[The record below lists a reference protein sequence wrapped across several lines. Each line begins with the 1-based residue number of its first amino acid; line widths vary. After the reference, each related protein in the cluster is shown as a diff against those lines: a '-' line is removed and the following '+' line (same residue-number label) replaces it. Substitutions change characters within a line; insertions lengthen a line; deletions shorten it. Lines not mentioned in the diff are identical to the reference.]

1 LDAPPEE
8 LCKVK
13 GMGKHGAVLL
23 KTVKELSGRYLT
35 ARTRVDDIARNS
47 RDYYQLLRPYFF
59 GARNEL
65 LCLLCMDGKHKVL
78 GIRRLGEGNVNA
90 VAITTRLI
98 TEAALALN
106 AAAVVLAHN
115 HVSGIA
121 FPSEDDIAVS
131 PADGRVIRVE
141 PKADPITGEVRPCI
155 SIFMNVFN
163 VHVNR
168 SPVAGRV
175 EAIRYFPGKF
185 FNAALD
191 KASTDNERCAYLVR
205 DDGGRSWVMVQVAG
219 LIARRIVCRVEEGD
233 TLARGER
240 YGMIRFGSRVD
251 LYLPPDY
258 SAVVANGDV
267 VAAGESILARKFQ
280 A

>member
-1 LDAPPEE
+1 MGPHDGHRQRLKTEFLARPDSFPDHKLLELLFFYANPRSDTNPLAHELIDRFGSLAGVLDAPPEE

-35 ARTRVDDIARNS
+35 ARTRVDDI
-47 RDYYQLLRPYFF
+47 
-59 GARNEL
+59 ARNEL

-121 FPSEDDIAVS
+121 FPSEDDIATTRSLAPFLAKLGVELVDHLIFVDDDMVS
-131 PADGRVIRVE
+131 
-141 PKADPITGEVRPCI
+141 
-155 SIFMNVFN
+155 
-163 VHVNR
+163 
-168 SPVAGRV
+168 
-175 EAIRYFPGKF
+175 
-185 FNAALD
+185 L
-191 KASTDNERCAYLVR
+191 R
-205 DDGGRSWVMVQVAG
+205 DSGFYQ
-219 LIARRIVCRVEEGD
+219 
-233 TLARGER
+233 
-240 YGMIRFGSRVD
+240 
-251 LYLPPDY
+251 P
-258 SAVVANGDV
+258 
-267 VAAGESILARKFQ
+267 
-280 A
+280 

>member
-1 LDAPPEE
+1 MGPHDGHRQRLKTEFLARPDSFPDHKLLELLFFYANPRSDTNPLAHELIDRFGSLAGVLDAPPEE

-23 KTVKELSGRYLT
+23 KTVKELSGRYLP

-121 FPSEDDIAVS
+121 FPSEDDIATTRSLAPFLAKLGVELVDHLIFVDDDMVS
-131 PADGRVIRVE
+131 
-141 PKADPITGEVRPCI
+141 
-155 SIFMNVFN
+155 
-163 VHVNR
+163 
-168 SPVAGRV
+168 
-175 EAIRYFPGKF
+175 
-185 FNAALD
+185 L
-191 KASTDNERCAYLVR
+191 R
-205 DDGGRSWVMVQVAG
+205 DSGFYQ
-219 LIARRIVCRVEEGD
+219 
-233 TLARGER
+233 
-240 YGMIRFGSRVD
+240 
-251 LYLPPDY
+251 P
-258 SAVVANGDV
+258 
-267 VAAGESILARKFQ
+267 
-280 A
+280 